1 MRQVYY
7 GWYVVA
13 LAMVVYALIVG
24 STFGAFGV
32 FVVPVSADLGLTRAE
47 MNTALIFMSVGM
59 AGLAPFIGRLV
70 DRVSLKLM
78 MVTGGVLF
86 ALAYVGLGLSKSA
99 PASSGILL
107 VLVPAAY
114 LGGSS
119 ITLTVLLAR
128 WFTVQRG
135 RAMLLAGIGMS
146 LGNVIVTPA
155 IGYLVE
161 SYGWRPALMITG
173 AVVGAV
179 VVLAGLIMRD
189 RPGPDDVEPRAA
201 VSREQA
207 PPAHQDVGR
216 PHSVRAILAM
226 PQFWLVTVSGAL
238 AFGVFQTLGATVI
251 PLALEHGSTMGQA
264 TRLMSIM
271 GVFAII
277 GCLLL
282 SVVAD
287 KVDRIAA
294 LAGFFVLGAIMN
306 ALLLTGAS
314 YPLLA
319 LCAAIMG
326 VAGGGM
332 SPVFYALLADRFG
345 LASFGTVRGLSLLVI
360 SVAGM
365 IAVRFGGEVFD
376 RTKSYQAMF
385 VTFTIVTLAAAAGML
400 ATRFTRA
407 PALGPAPVSSS

>member
-1 MRQVYY
+1 MAKLYY

-32 FVVPVSADLGLTRAE
+32 FVLPVSADLGLTRAE

-59 AGLAPFIGRLV
+59 AGLAPFIGRLL
-70 DRVSLKLM
+70 DRFSLKLM
-78 MVTGGVLF
+78 MIIGGVLF
-86 ALAYVGLGLSKSA
+86 TLAYVGLGLSKSA
-99 PASSGILL
+99 PASSAMLL

-173 AVVGAV
+173 AVVGTIVA
-179 VVLAGLIMRD
+179 LAGLIVRD
-189 RPGPDDVEPRAA
+189 RPGPNDVETRAA
-201 VSREQA
+201 PHPEQSA
-207 PPAHQDVGR
+207 PAQSSIGQ

-226 PQFWLVTVSGAL
+226 PQFWLLTVSGAL

-251 PLALEHGSTMGQA
+251 PLALEHGNTMSEA

-271 GVFAII
+271 GVCAII

-314 YPLLA
+314 YPLLV

-400 ATRFTRA
+400 ATRFIRA
-407 PALGPAPVSSS
+407 PALEPAPVTPS